1 MNALATATD
10 AAAPVTDTPAEQLVA
25 HLATMLRT
33 SRDFAWV
40 MGPATRTW
48 RLMVAAFAAQDGLS
62 IEQAEKLLAACRG
75 KPARVVALEE
85 EVRELK
91 RENLHLKNQLS
102 RARRGCP

>member
-1 MNALATATD
+1 MS
-10 AAAPVTDTPAEQLVA
+10 AAAPTNEVAATDTPAERLVA

-33 SRDFAWV
+33 NRDFAWV

-48 RLMVAAFAAQDGLS
+48 RVMVAAFAAQEGLA
-62 IEQAEKLLAACRG
+62 IKQAEAILADCRG
-75 KPARVVALEE
+75 KPARVVSLEE